1 MTRIFEI
8 LENEFERR
16 SSSFQEMYKEL
27 NKTIEENEK
36 LKKENSMLRIDL
48 MEFSKEYG
56 YGK

>member
-1 MTRIFEI
+1 MKRIFEI
-8 LENEFERR
+8 LENEFEKR
-16 SSSFQEMYKEL
+16 SSSFQDMYQEL